1 VCETERKKE
10 RARVALIIPACF
22 LPAKATTLGFYS
34 REGARSRVA
43 CFVFFENNEK
53 KNTKETHKLKNC
65 EFKEPKLLRNEFKM
79 LTIVS

>member
-1 VCETERKKE
+1 VCERERKKE

-53 KNTKETHKLKNC
+53 KIHKLKNC
-65 EFKEPKLLRNEFKM
+65 EFKEPKLLRMNLKC
-79 LTIVS
+79 